1 MTTHKSFLASLP
13 LMIMMG
19 WGVTACPGN
28 TDTDPVDTNDS
39 TGVDNVTMTF
49 EVMVPNAMELYGSDA
64 PHKDESAVFSVD
76 GHDMGS
82 EEPWDLHYKGEVFT
96 YSFEWPRGSS
106 YTHEVTLEGA
116 GINCAPVSIN
126 WDASSDKSMNLSWD
140 ADQCHWSMREGTYVN
155 EWGDEYEDVAFSFE
169 DIDGDDKDESV
180 LEIVVFAATTSGNFS
195 TGEEGGIR
203 LEVSLEDS
211 LEDMI
216 YRSYR
221 SDGSL
226 VEDLPLHFA
235 E

>member
-1 MTTHKSFLASLP
+1 
-13 LMIMMG
+13 
-19 WGVTACPGN
+19 
-28 TDTDPVDTNDS
+28 
-39 TGVDNVTMTF
+39 
-49 EVMVPNAMELYGSDA
+49 
-64 PHKDESAVFSVD
+64 
-76 GHDMGS
+76 
-82 EEPWDLHYKGEVFT
+82 
-96 YSFEWPRGSS
+96 
-106 YTHEVTLEGA
+106 
-116 GINCAPVSIN
+116 
-126 WDASSDKSMNLSWD
+126 
-140 ADQCHWSMREGTYVN
+140 MREGTYVN